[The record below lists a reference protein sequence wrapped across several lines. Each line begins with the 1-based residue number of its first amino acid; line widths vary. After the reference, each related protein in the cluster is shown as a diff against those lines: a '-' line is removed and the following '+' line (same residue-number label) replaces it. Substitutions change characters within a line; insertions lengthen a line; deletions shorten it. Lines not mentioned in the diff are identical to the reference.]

1 MLSIGEIARTTGT
14 TRRMLRH
21 WESLGLVELA
31 AVDETTGY
39 RRYAP
44 SQIGR
49 VRAVASLRALGF
61 GLEAIG
67 GLLDAGL
74 TEERLVA
81 LLQSRERELVAQ
93 IDDDSA
99 RLAQVRSRLLAFEK
113 GHAMISST
121 LELSPLPGVGLNA
134 ASTRVL
140 DESEIGAAV
149 TEVLRTLRE
158 TIPATAS
165 SAVDLVL
172 VYDGRSEEYI
182 GVAAGHPGEEQ
193 VPGLQRL
200 DLAAVAD
207 GVTVTF
213 AEAPGDVGDAWIA
226 IDSRLAERGLRTS
239 GVYRQV
245 VTAAGPVLLQAP
257 VVAR

>member
-21 WESLGLVELA
+21 WERLGLVEPA
-31 AVDETTGY
+31 EVDGITGY

-61 GLEAIG
+61 GLDSIG

-93 IDDDSA
+93 IDDDST

-113 GHAMISST
+113 GHEMISST
-121 LELSPLPGVGLNA
+121 LELGPLPGVRLNA
-134 ASTRVL
+134 VSTRVL
-140 DESEIGAAV
+140 DESEIGAA
-149 TEVLRTLRE
+149 TMELLRTLRSAV
-158 TIPATAS
+158 PATAS

-172 VYDGRSEEYI
+172 VYDGRSDEYI
-182 GVAAGHPGEEQ
+182 GVAAGHPGEDPVSGLEQ
-193 VPGLQRL
+193 L
-200 DLAAVAD
+200 DLAAVIE

-213 AEAPGDVGDAWIA
+213 AEGPGDVGDAWIA
-226 IDSRLAERGLRTS
+226 IDSRLAEHGLRTS

-245 VTAAGPVLLQAP
+245 VTAGGPVLLQAP
-257 VVAR
+257 VVQR